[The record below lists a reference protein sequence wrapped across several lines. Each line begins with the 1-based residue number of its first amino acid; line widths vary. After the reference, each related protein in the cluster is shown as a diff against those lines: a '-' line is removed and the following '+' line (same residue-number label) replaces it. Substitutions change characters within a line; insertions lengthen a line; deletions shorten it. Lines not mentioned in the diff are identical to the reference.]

1 MILPYVIKSAMA
13 LALLYTCIIPLLT
26 KETFHRL
33 NRILILGCLIMS
45 FAIPLVHF
53 TGGTNPTV
61 EMVRQTVQLP
71 EVLING
77 EASEQ
82 SIWSWADIM
91 ICIYIIGVV
100 AIFFMTVV
108 QTVRLTKQLR
118 QCEHIT
124 DNRGNTI
131 VLTDC
136 ATSSFCLFHYIV
148 MSRDDYAN
156 NCSFILTHE
165 QEHIRLGHCIDLI
178 ILQVATIIQ
187 WFNPFVWLI
196 GKNLKAIHEFEVDEA
211 VLNKGIDATQY
222 QKFLVV
228 KAVGNR
234 LQPFANNLN
243 KESLKRRIIMMN
255 KKKSNRW
262 MMLKALFIIP
272 VATLALSVFASN
284 TGTMTR
290 EAVHTADT
298 LPTANLQTQQTATKV
313 SAVVEEMPKFK
324 GGELAMMEFLM
335 KNMKYPQSA
344 VKAKLQGKGYCRI
357 CCWKRR
363 NYQRRTHRKVSRS
376 CCARRRGYACGEI
389 YAGVGTRQTKGQACK
404 CKVQCADN
412 FQTKIIEDGVSIVKN
427 MRNMTIYMRV

>member
-1 MILPYVIKSAMA
+1 MA
-13 LALLYTCIIPLLT
+13 LALLYACIIPLLE

-61 EMVRQTVQLP
+61 DMVRQAVQLP
-71 EVLING
+71 EVLIDG
-77 EASEQ
+77 DAKEQ
-82 SIWSWADIM
+82 SVWSWADIM
-91 ICIYIIGVV
+91 TCIYIIGVV
-100 AIFFMTVV
+100 AIFTMTVV
-108 QTVRLTKQLR
+108 QTVRLTRQLR

-124 DNRGNTI
+124 DNRGNTV

-136 ATSSFCLFHYIV
+136 ATSPFCLFHYIV

-156 NCSFILTHE
+156 NRSYILTHE
-165 QEHIRLGHCIDLI
+165 QEHIRLGHSIDLVV
-178 ILQVATIIQ
+178 LQAATIIQ

-222 QKFLVV
+222 QKFLVI

-255 KKKSNRW
+255 QKRSNRW

-272 VATLALSVFASN
+272 VATLAVSVFANGTDVSN
-284 TGTMTR
+284 MAKEIT
-290 EAVHTADT
+290 
-298 LPTANLQTQQTATKV
+298 PTAAALSTTNVQTKQSDKKIFR
-313 SAVVEEMPKFK
+313 VVEEMPKFK
-324 GGELAMMEFLM
+324 GGDAKLMEFLM
-335 KNMKYPQSA
+335 MNMKYPESA
-344 VKAKLQGKGYCRI
+344 IKAKQQGRAIVGFVVGKDGTVSDVYIEKSTGYD
-357 CCWKRR
+357 
-363 NYQRRTHRKVSRS
+363 VL
-376 CCARRRGYACGEI
+376 
-389 YAGVGTRQTKGQACK
+389 
-404 CKVQCADN
+404 DN
-412 FQTKIIEDGVSIVKN
+412 EA
-427 MRNMTIYMRV
+427 MRVVKSMPAWEPGKQKGKPVNVKYFVPITFSQK

>member
-1 MILPYVIKSAMA
+1 MILPYIIKSAMA
-13 LALLYTCIIPLLT
+13 LALLYTCIIPLLE

-61 EMVRQTVQLP
+61 DMVRQAVLLP

-77 EASEQ
+77 DAKEQ
-82 SIWSWADIM
+82 SVWSWADIM
-91 ICIYIIGVV
+91 TCIYIIGVV
-100 AIFFMTVV
+100 AIFLMTAV

-136 ATSSFCLFHYIV
+136 ATSPFCLFHYIV

-156 NCSFILTHE
+156 NRSFILTHE
-165 QEHIRLGHCIDLI
+165 QEHIRLRHYIDLI

-222 QKFLVV
+222 QQFLVV

-255 KKKSNRW
+255 QKRSNRW
-262 MMLKALFIIP
+262 MMLKALFVIP
-272 VATLALSVFASN
+272 VATLAVSVFANTSDMSN
-284 TGTMTR
+284 MAN
-290 EAVHTADT
+290 AVNT
-298 LPTANLQTQQTATKV
+298 TANTLSTTNMQTQQSATK
-313 SAVVEEMPKFK
+313 AYDVVEVMPKFK
-324 GGELAMMEFLM
+324 GGESAMMEFLM
-335 KNMKYPQSA
+335 MNMKYPQTA
-344 VKAKLQGKGYCRI
+344 VKAKQQGRAIVGFI
-357 CCWKRR
+357 V
-363 NYQRRTHRKVSRS
+363 RKDGTVSDVQIKKS
-376 CCARRRGYACGEI
+376 
-389 YAGVGTRQTKGQACK
+389 AGHAVLDEEA
-404 CKVQCADN
+404 
-412 FQTKIIEDGVSIVKN
+412 
-427 MRNMTIYMRV
+427 MRVVKSMPAWEPGKQKGKPVNVKYYVPITFRLK

>member
-1 MILPYVIKSAMA
+1 MA
-13 LALLYTCIIPLLT
+13 LALLYACIIPLLE

-61 EMVRQTVQLP
+61 DMVRQTVQLP

-77 EASEQ
+77 DASEQ

-91 ICIYIIGVV
+91 SCIYIIGVV

-136 ATSSFCLFHYIV
+136 ATSPFCLFHYIV

-156 NCSFILTHE
+156 NRSFILTHE

-255 KKKSNRW
+255 QKRSNRW
-262 MMLKALFIIP
+262 MMLKALLVIP
-272 VATLALSVFASN
+272 VATLAVSVFAN
-284 TGTMTR
+284 GTNASETPK
-290 EAVHTADT
+290 EPHPQKTT
-298 LPTANLQTQQTATKV
+298 QTKIHDA
-313 SAVVEEMPKFK
+313 VEEMPEFN
-324 GGELAMMEFLM
+324 GGQLAMMEFLM
-335 KNMKYPQSA
+335 NNMKYPQAA
-344 VKAKLQGKGYCRI
+344 VKAKQQGKAIVGFVVRKDGTVSDVHITKSAGHAVLDEEAIRVVKSMPAWKPGKQKGEPVNVKYCVPI
-357 CCWKRR
+357 TFKL
-363 NYQRRTHRKVSRS
+363 K
-376 CCARRRGYACGEI
+376 
-389 YAGVGTRQTKGQACK
+389 
-404 CKVQCADN
+404 
-412 FQTKIIEDGVSIVKN
+412 
-427 MRNMTIYMRV
+427 

>member
-1 MILPYVIKSAMA
+1 MA
-13 LALLYTCIIPLLT
+13 LALLYTCTMPLLE

-45 FAIPLVHF
+45 FAVPLVHF

-61 EMVRQTVQLP
+61 DMVRQAVQLP
-71 EVLING
+71 EVLIDG
-77 EASEQ
+77 DAKELSV
-82 SIWSWADIM
+82 WSWADIM
-91 ICIYIIGVV
+91 TYIYIIGAV
-100 AIFFMTVV
+100 AIFTMTVV

-136 ATSSFCLFHYIV
+136 ATSPFCLFHYIV

-156 NCSFILTHE
+156 NRNYILTHE
-165 QEHIRLGHCIDLI
+165 QEHIRLGHCIDLVV
-178 ILQVATIIQ
+178 LQVATIIQ

-222 QKFLVV
+222 QKFLVIKV
-228 KAVGNR
+228 VGNR

-255 KKKSNRW
+255 QKKSNRW

-272 VATLALSVFASN
+272 VATLAVSVFASN
-284 TGTMTR
+284 TGVSSMAKAANT
-290 EAVHTADT
+290 
-298 LPTANLQTQQTATKV
+298 TANSISTNNMQTKQSDIKSSDKV
-313 SAVVEEMPKFK
+313 EVMPEFK
-324 GGELAMMEFLM
+324 GGNKAMKEFLM
-335 KNMKYPQSA
+335 MNMKYPESA
-344 VKAKLQGKGYCRI
+344 VKAKQQGKAVVEFVVKKDG
-357 CCWKRR
+357 
-363 NYQRRTHRKVSRS
+363 TVSDV
-376 CCARRRGYACGEI
+376 Y
-389 YAGVGTRQTKGQACK
+389 
-404 CKVQCADN
+404 
-412 FQTKIIEDGVSIVKN
+412 IVKSTGYDVLDN
-427 MRNMTIYMRV
+427 EAMRVVKSMPAWEPDKQKGKPVDVKYFVPITFRQK

>member
-1 MILPYVIKSAMA
+1 MILPYIIKSAMA
-13 LALLYTCIIPLLT
+13 LALLYTCIIPLLE

-61 EMVRQTVQLP
+61 DMVRQAVQLP

-77 EASEQ
+77 NANEQ
-82 SIWSWADIM
+82 SVWSWADIM
-91 ICIYIIGVV
+91 TCIYIIGVV
-100 AIFFMTVV
+100 AIFLMTVV
-108 QTVRLTKQLR
+108 QTASLILRLRK
-118 QCEHIT
+118 CEHIT

-136 ATSSFCLFHYIV
+136 ATSPFCLFHYIV

-156 NCSFILTHE
+156 NRSFILTHE
-165 QEHIRLGHCIDLI
+165 QEHIRLRHYIDLI
-178 ILQVATIIQ
+178 ILQIATIIQ

-211 VLNKGIDATQY
+211 VLNKGINATQY
-222 QKFLVV
+222 QQFLVV

-255 KKKSNRW
+255 QKKSNRW

-272 VATLALSVFASN
+272 VATLAVSVFASN
-284 TGTMTR
+284 IGVSTVKR
-290 EAVHTADT
+290 EAVRTANA
-298 LPTANLQTQQTATKV
+298 LPTANMQTQQSATK
-313 SAVVEEMPKFK
+313 AYEVVEVMPKFK
-324 GGELAMMEFLM
+324 GGESAMMEFLM
-335 KNMKYPQSA
+335 MNMKYPQTA
-344 VKAKLQGKGYCRI
+344 VKAKQQGRAIVGFVV
-357 CCWKRR
+357 
-363 NYQRRTHRKVSRS
+363 RKDGTVSDVHITKS
-376 CCARRRGYACGEI
+376 
-389 YAGVGTRQTKGQACK
+389 AGHAVLDEEA
-404 CKVQCADN
+404 
-412 FQTKIIEDGVSIVKN
+412 
-427 MRNMTIYMRV
+427 MRVVKSMPAWEPGKQKGKPVNVKYNVPITFRLK

>member
-1 MILPYVIKSAMA
+1 MILPYIIKSAMA
-13 LALLYTCIIPLLT
+13 LALLYTCIIPLLE

-61 EMVRQTVQLP
+61 DMVRQAVQLP

-77 EASEQ
+77 DAKEQ
-82 SIWSWADIM
+82 SVWSWADIM
-91 ICIYIIGVV
+91 TCIYIIGVV
-100 AIFFMTVV
+100 AIFTMTVV
-108 QTVRLTKQLR
+108 QTVRLTRQLR

-136 ATSSFCLFHYIV
+136 ATSPFCLFHYIV

-156 NCSFILTHE
+156 NRSYILTHE
-165 QEHIRLGHCIDLI
+165 QEHIRLGHSIDLI
-178 ILQVATIIQ
+178 ILQFATIIQ

-255 KKKSNRW
+255 QKRSNRW

-272 VATLALSVFASN
+272 VATLAVSVFANTSDMSN
-284 TGTMTR
+284 MAN
-290 EAVHTADT
+290 AVST
-298 LPTANLQTQQTATKV
+298 TANTLSTTNMQTKQSDKKIFR
-313 SAVVEEMPKFK
+313 VVEEMPKFK
-324 GGELAMMEFLM
+324 GGDAKLMEFLM
-335 KNMKYPQSA
+335 MNMKYPESA
-344 VKAKLQGKGYCRI
+344 IKAKQQGRAIVGFVVGKDGTVSDVYIEKSTGYD
-357 CCWKRR
+357 
-363 NYQRRTHRKVSRS
+363 VL
-376 CCARRRGYACGEI
+376 
-389 YAGVGTRQTKGQACK
+389 
-404 CKVQCADN
+404 DN
-412 FQTKIIEDGVSIVKN
+412 EA
-427 MRNMTIYMRV
+427 MRVVKSMPAWEPGKQKGKPVNVKYFVPITFSQK

>member
-1 MILPYVIKSAMA
+1 MA
-13 LALLYTCIIPLLT
+13 LALLYTCIIPLLE

-53 TGGTNPTV
+53 TSGTNPTV
-61 EMVRQTVQLP
+61 DMVRQAVQLP

-77 EASEQ
+77 DAKEQ
-82 SIWSWADIM
+82 SVWSWADIM
-91 ICIYIIGVV
+91 TCIYIIGVV
-100 AIFFMTVV
+100 AIFTMTVV
-108 QTVRLTKQLR
+108 QTVRLTRQLR

-136 ATSSFCLFHYIV
+136 ATSPFCLFHYIV

-156 NCSFILTHE
+156 NRNYILTHE
-165 QEHIRLGHCIDLI
+165 QEHIRLGHCIDLV

-222 QKFLVV
+222 QQFLVI

-243 KESLKRRIIMMN
+243 KESLKQRIIMMN
-255 KKKSNRW
+255 QKKSNRW

-272 VATLALSVFASN
+272 VATLAVSVFASN
-284 TGTMTR
+284 TGVSTVTR
-290 EAVHTADT
+290 EADRTANA
-298 LPTANLQTQQTATKV
+298 LPTTNMQTQQSATK
-313 SAVVEEMPKFK
+313 AYEVVEVMPKFK
-324 GGELAMMEFLM
+324 GGESAMMEFLM
-335 KNMKYPQSA
+335 MNMKYPQAA
-344 VKAKLQGKGYCRI
+344 VKAKQQGRAIVGFVV
-357 CCWKRR
+357 
-363 NYQRRTHRKVSRS
+363 RKDGTVSDVHITKS
-376 CCARRRGYACGEI
+376 AGYAVLDEE
-389 YAGVGTRQTKGQACK
+389 A
-404 CKVQCADN
+404 
-412 FQTKIIEDGVSIVKN
+412 
-427 MRNMTIYMRV
+427 MRVVKAMPAWEPGKQKGKPVNVKYNVPITFRLK

>member
-1 MILPYVIKSAMA
+1 MILPYIIKSAMA
-13 LALLYTCIIPLLT
+13 LALLYTCIIPLLE

-61 EMVRQTVQLP
+61 DMVRQAVQLP

-77 EASEQ
+77 NASEQ
-82 SIWSWADIM
+82 SVWSWADIM
-91 ICIYIIGVV
+91 TCIYIIGVV
-100 AIFFMTVV
+100 AIFTMTVV
-108 QTVRLTKQLR
+108 QTVRLTRQLR

-136 ATSSFCLFHYIV
+136 ATSPFCLFHYIV

-156 NCSFILTHE
+156 NRSYILTHE
-165 QEHIRLGHCIDLI
+165 QEHIRLGHSIDLVV
-178 ILQVATIIQ
+178 LQAATIIQ

-222 QKFLVV
+222 QKFLVI

-255 KKKSNRW
+255 QKKSNRW

-272 VATLALSVFASN
+272 VATLAVSVFANTSDMSN
-284 TGTMTR
+284 MAN
-290 EAVHTADT
+290 AVST
-298 LPTANLQTQQTATKV
+298 TANTLSTTNMQTKQSDKKIFR
-313 SAVVEEMPKFK
+313 VVEEMPKFK
-324 GGELAMMEFLM
+324 GGDAKLMEFLM
-335 KNMKYPQSA
+335 MNMKYPESA
-344 VKAKLQGKGYCRI
+344 IKAKQQGRAIVGFVVGKDGTVSDVYIEKSTGYD
-357 CCWKRR
+357 
-363 NYQRRTHRKVSRS
+363 VL
-376 CCARRRGYACGEI
+376 
-389 YAGVGTRQTKGQACK
+389 
-404 CKVQCADN
+404 DN
-412 FQTKIIEDGVSIVKN
+412 EA
-427 MRNMTIYMRV
+427 MRVVKSMPAWEPGKQKGKPVDVKYNVPITFRLK

>member
-1 MILPYVIKSAMA
+1 MILPYIIKSAMA
-13 LALLYTCIIPLLT
+13 LALLYACIIPLLE

-61 EMVRQTVQLP
+61 DMVRQAVQLP

-77 EASEQ
+77 DAKELSV
-82 SIWSWADIM
+82 WSWADIM
-91 ICIYIIGVV
+91 TCIYIIGVV
-100 AIFFMTVV
+100 AIFLMTVV
-108 QTVRLTKQLR
+108 LTVRLTRQLR

-136 ATSSFCLFHYIV
+136 ATSPFCLFHYIV

-156 NCSFILTHE
+156 NRNYILTHE
-165 QEHIRLGHCIDLI
+165 QEHIRLGHCIDLV

-222 QKFLVV
+222 QKFLVI

-255 KKKSNRW
+255 QKKSNRW

-272 VATLALSVFASN
+272 VATLAVSVFASN
-284 TGTMTR
+284 TGVSTVTR
-290 EAVHTADT
+290 EAVRTANA
-298 LPTANLQTQQTATKV
+298 LPTTNMQTQQSATK
-313 SAVVEEMPKFK
+313 AYEVVEVMPKFK
-324 GGELAMMEFLM
+324 GGESAMMEFLM
-335 KNMKYPQSA
+335 MNMKYPQAA
-344 VKAKLQGKGYCRI
+344 VKAKQQGRAIVGFVV
-357 CCWKRR
+357 
-363 NYQRRTHRKVSRS
+363 RKDGTVSDVHITKS
-376 CCARRRGYACGEI
+376 AGYAVLDEE
-389 YAGVGTRQTKGQACK
+389 A
-404 CKVQCADN
+404 
-412 FQTKIIEDGVSIVKN
+412 
-427 MRNMTIYMRV
+427 MRVVKSMPAWEPGKQKGKPVNVKYNVPITFRLK

>member
-1 MILPYVIKSAMA
+1 MILPYIIKSAMA
-13 LALLYTCIIPLLT
+13 LALLYTCIIPLLE

-33 NRILILGCLIMS
+33 NRILIIGCLIMS

-61 EMVRQTVQLP
+61 DMVRQAVLLP

-77 EASEQ
+77 NANEQ
-82 SIWSWADIM
+82 SVWSWADII
-91 ICIYIIGVV
+91 ICIYIIGIV
-100 AIFFMTVV
+100 AIFSMTVV
-108 QTVRLTKQLR
+108 QTVRLTKWLR

-136 ATSSFCLFHYIV
+136 ATSPFCLFHYIV

-156 NCSFILTHE
+156 NRSFILTHE
-165 QEHIRLGHCIDLI
+165 QEHIRLRHYIDLI
-178 ILQVATIIQ
+178 ILQFATIIQ

-255 KKKSNRW
+255 QKKSNRW
-262 MMLKALFIIP
+262 MMLKALFVIP
-272 VATLALSVFASN
+272 VATLAVSVFAN
-284 TGTMTR
+284 TSDMSSM
-290 EAVHTADT
+290 AKA
-298 LPTANLQTQQTATKV
+298 ANSISTNNMQTKQSDIKSSDKV
-313 SAVVEEMPKFK
+313 EVMPEFK
-324 GGELAMMEFLM
+324 GGNKAMMEFLM
-335 KNMKYPQSA
+335 MNMKYPASA
-344 VKAKLQGKGYCRI
+344 AKAKQQGRAIVGFVV
-357 CCWKRR
+357 
-363 NYQRRTHRKVSRS
+363 RKDGTISDVQIIKS
-376 CCARRRGYACGEI
+376 
-389 YAGVGTRQTKGQACK
+389 AGHAVLDEEA
-404 CKVQCADN
+404 
-412 FQTKIIEDGVSIVKN
+412 
-427 MRNMTIYMRV
+427 MRVVKSMPAWEPGKQKGKPVNVKYYVPITFRLK

>member
-1 MILPYVIKSAMA
+1 MA
-13 LALLYTCIIPLLT
+13 LALLYTCIIPLLE

-61 EMVRQTVQLP
+61 DMVRQAVQLP
-71 EVLING
+71 EVLINSD
-77 EASEQ
+77 AIEQ
-82 SIWSWADIM
+82 SVWSWADII
-91 ICIYIIGVV
+91 ICIYIIGAV
-100 AIFFMTVV
+100 AIFTMTVV
-108 QTVRLTKQLR
+108 QTIRLTRQLR

-136 ATSSFCLFHYIV
+136 ATSPFCLFHYIV

-156 NCSFILTHE
+156 NRSFILTHE
-165 QEHIRLGHCIDLI
+165 QEHIRLRHCIALV

-255 KKKSNRW
+255 QKKSNRW

-272 VATLALSVFASN
+272 VATLAVSVFASN
-284 TGTMTR
+284 TGVSTVTR
-290 EAVHTADT
+290 EAVRTANA
-298 LPTANLQTQQTATKV
+298 LPTTNMQTQQSATK
-313 SAVVEEMPKFK
+313 AYDVVEVMPKFK
-324 GGELAMMEFLM
+324 GGESAMMEFLM
-335 KNMKYPQSA
+335 MNMKYPQAA
-344 VKAKLQGKGYCRI
+344 VKAKQQGRAIVGFVV
-357 CCWKRR
+357 
-363 NYQRRTHRKVSRS
+363 RKDGTVSDVHITKS
-376 CCARRRGYACGEI
+376 AGYAVLDEE
-389 YAGVGTRQTKGQACK
+389 A
-404 CKVQCADN
+404 
-412 FQTKIIEDGVSIVKN
+412 
-427 MRNMTIYMRV
+427 MRVVKSMPAWEPGKQKGKPVNVKYNVPITFRLK

>member
-1 MILPYVIKSAMA
+1 MILPYIIKSAMA
-13 LALLYTCIIPLLT
+13 LALLYTCIIPLLE

-61 EMVRQTVQLP
+61 DMVRQAVQLP

-77 EASEQ
+77 DAKEQ
-82 SIWSWADIM
+82 SVWSWADIM
-91 ICIYIIGVV
+91 TCIYIIGVV
-100 AIFFMTVV
+100 AIFTMTVV
-108 QTVRLTKQLR
+108 QTVRLTRQLR

-124 DNRGNTI
+124 DNRGNTV

-136 ATSSFCLFHYIV
+136 ATSPFCLFHYIV

-156 NCSFILTHE
+156 NRSYILTHE
-165 QEHIRLGHCIDLI
+165 QEHIRLGHCIDLV

-222 QKFLVV
+222 QKFLVI

-255 KKKSNRW
+255 QKRSNRW

-272 VATLALSVFASN
+272 VATLAVSVFANTSDMSN
-284 TGTMTR
+284 MAN
-290 EAVHTADT
+290 AVST
-298 LPTANLQTQQTATKV
+298 TANTLSTTNMQTKQSDKKIFR
-313 SAVVEEMPKFK
+313 VVEEMPKFK
-324 GGELAMMEFLM
+324 GGDAKLMELLMM
-335 KNMKYPQSA
+335 NMKYPESA
-344 VKAKLQGKGYCRI
+344 IKAKQQGRAIVGFVVGKDGTVSDVYIEKSTGYD
-357 CCWKRR
+357 
-363 NYQRRTHRKVSRS
+363 VL
-376 CCARRRGYACGEI
+376 
-389 YAGVGTRQTKGQACK
+389 
-404 CKVQCADN
+404 DN
-412 FQTKIIEDGVSIVKN
+412 EA
-427 MRNMTIYMRV
+427 MRVVKSMPAWEPGKQKGKPVNVKYFVPITFSQK

>member
-1 MILPYVIKSAMA
+1 MILPYIIKSAMA
-13 LALLYTCIIPLLT
+13 LALLYTCIIPLLE

-61 EMVRQTVQLP
+61 DMVRQAVLLP

-77 EASEQ
+77 NASEQ
-82 SIWSWADIM
+82 SVWSWADIM
-91 ICIYIIGVV
+91 TCIYIIGVV
-100 AIFFMTVV
+100 AIFLMTVV
-108 QTVRLTKQLR
+108 QTASLILRLRK
-118 QCEHIT
+118 CEHIT

-136 ATSSFCLFHYIV
+136 ATSPFCLFHYIV

-156 NCSFILTHE
+156 NRNYILTHE
-165 QEHIRLGHCIDLI
+165 QEHIRLGHCIDLV

-255 KKKSNRW
+255 QKKSNRW

-272 VATLALSVFASN
+272 VATLAVSVFASN
-284 TGTMTR
+284 TGVSTVTG
-290 EAVHTADT
+290 EAVRTANA
-298 LPTANLQTQQTATKV
+298 LPTANMQTQQSVTK
-313 SAVVEEMPKFK
+313 AYEVVEVMPKFK
-324 GGELAMMEFLM
+324 GGESAMMEFLM
-335 KNMKYPQSA
+335 MNMKYPQAA
-344 VKAKLQGKGYCRI
+344 VKAKQQGRAVVGFVV
-357 CCWKRR
+357 
-363 NYQRRTHRKVSRS
+363 RKDGTVSDVHITKS
-376 CCARRRGYACGEI
+376 AGYAVLDEE
-389 YAGVGTRQTKGQACK
+389 A
-404 CKVQCADN
+404 
-412 FQTKIIEDGVSIVKN
+412 
-427 MRNMTIYMRV
+427 MRVVKSMPAWEPGKQKGKPVNVKYYVPITFRLK

>member
-1 MILPYVIKSAMA
+1 MILPYIIKSAMA
-13 LALLYTCIIPLLT
+13 LALLYTCIIPLLE

-61 EMVRQTVQLP
+61 DMVRQAVQLP

-77 EASEQ
+77 NASEQ
-82 SIWSWADIM
+82 SVWSWADI
-91 ICIYIIGVV
+91 ITCIYIIGVV
-100 AIFFMTVV
+100 AIFLMAVV
-108 QTVRLTKQLR
+108 QTVRLTRQLR

-136 ATSSFCLFHYIV
+136 ATSPFCLFHYIV

-156 NCSFILTHE
+156 NRNYILTHE
-165 QEHIRLGHCIDLI
+165 QEHIRLGHCIDLV
-178 ILQVATIIQ
+178 ILQVATIMQ

-222 QKFLVV
+222 QQFLVI

-255 KKKSNRW
+255 QKKSNRW

-272 VATLALSVFASN
+272 VATLAVSVFASN
-284 TGTMTR
+284 TGVSTVTG
-290 EAVHTADT
+290 EAVRTANA
-298 LPTANLQTQQTATKV
+298 LPTANMQTQQSATK
-313 SAVVEEMPKFK
+313 AYDVVEVMPKFK
-324 GGELAMMEFLM
+324 GGESAMMEFLM
-335 KNMKYPQSA
+335 MNMKYPQAA
-344 VKAKLQGKGYCRI
+344 VKAKQQGRAIVGFVV
-357 CCWKRR
+357 
-363 NYQRRTHRKVSRS
+363 RKDGTVSDVHITKS
-376 CCARRRGYACGEI
+376 AGYAVLDEE
-389 YAGVGTRQTKGQACK
+389 A
-404 CKVQCADN
+404 
-412 FQTKIIEDGVSIVKN
+412 
-427 MRNMTIYMRV
+427 MRVVKSMPAWEPGKQKGKPVNVKYNVPITFRLK

>member
-1 MILPYVIKSAMA
+1 MILPYIIKSAMA
-13 LALLYTCIIPLLT
+13 LALLYTCIIPLLE

-61 EMVRQTVQLP
+61 DMVRQAVQLP

-77 EASEQ
+77 NANEQ
-82 SIWSWADIM
+82 SVWSWADIM
-91 ICIYIIGVV
+91 TCIYIIGVV
-100 AIFFMTVV
+100 AIFLMTVV
-108 QTVRLTKQLR
+108 QTASLILRLRK
-118 QCEHIT
+118 CEHIT

-136 ATSSFCLFHYIV
+136 ATSPFCLFHYIV

-156 NCSFILTHE
+156 NRSFILTHE
-165 QEHIRLGHCIDLI
+165 QEHIRLRHYIDLI
-178 ILQVATIIQ
+178 ILQFATIIQ

-222 QKFLVV
+222 QQFLVV

-255 KKKSNRW
+255 QKKSNRW

-272 VATLALSVFASN
+272 VATLAVSVFASN
-284 TGTMTR
+284 TGVSTVKR
-290 EAVHTADT
+290 EAVRTANA
-298 LPTANLQTQQTATKV
+298 LPTANMQTQQSATK
-313 SAVVEEMPKFK
+313 AYEVVEVMPKFK
-324 GGELAMMEFLM
+324 GGESAMMEFLM
-335 KNMKYPQSA
+335 MNMKYPQTA
-344 VKAKLQGKGYCRI
+344 VKAKQQGRAIVGFVV
-357 CCWKRR
+357 
-363 NYQRRTHRKVSRS
+363 RKDGTVSDVHITKS
-376 CCARRRGYACGEI
+376 
-389 YAGVGTRQTKGQACK
+389 AGHAVLDEEA
-404 CKVQCADN
+404 
-412 FQTKIIEDGVSIVKN
+412 
-427 MRNMTIYMRV
+427 MRVVKSMPAWEPGKQKGKPVNVKYNVPITFRLK

>member
-1 MILPYVIKSAMA
+1 MILPYIIKSALA
-13 LALLYTCIIPLLT
+13 LALLYTCTMPLLE

-33 NRILILGCLIMS
+33 NRIIILGCLILS
-45 FAIPLVHF
+45 FIVPFIHF

-61 EMVRQTVQLP
+61 NMLRQAVQLP
-71 EVLING
+71 EIMIDGNG
-77 EASEQ
+77 SEQ
-82 SIWSWADIM
+82 SIWNLADIM

-100 AIFFMTVV
+100 AIFTMTVV
-108 QTVRLTKQLR
+108 QTSSLILRLRK
-118 QCEHIT
+118 CEQIA

-131 VLTDC
+131 VLTDY
-136 ATSSFCLFHYIV
+136 TISPFCFFHYIV

-156 NCSFILTHE
+156 NRGFILTHE
-165 QEHIRLGHCIDLI
+165 QEHIRLRHYIDLI

-255 KKKSNRW
+255 QKKSNRW

-272 VATLALSVFASN
+272 VATLAVSVFANTSDMSN
-284 TGTMTR
+284 MAN
-290 EAVHTADT
+290 AVNTTTNT
-298 LPTANLQTQQTATKV
+298 LSTTNMQPQQPDTKV
-313 SAVVEEMPKFK
+313 FVVVEEMPKFK
-324 GGELAMMEFLM
+324 GGESAMMEFLM
-335 KNMKYPQSA
+335 MNMKYPQTA
-344 VKAKLQGKGYCRI
+344 VKAKQQGRVIVGFIVRKDGTVSDVHITRSVGYDVLD
-357 CCWKRR
+357 KE
-363 NYQRRTHRKVSRS
+363 
-376 CCARRRGYACGEI
+376 A
-389 YAGVGTRQTKGQACK
+389 
-404 CKVQCADN
+404 
-412 FQTKIIEDGVSIVKN
+412 
-427 MRNMTIYMRV
+427 MRVVKSMPAWEPGKQNGKPVNVKYNVPITFRLK

>member
-13 LALLYTCIIPLLT
+13 LALLYTCIIPLLE

-61 EMVRQTVQLP
+61 DMVRQAVQLP
-71 EVLING
+71 EVLIDGN
-77 EASEQ
+77 AKEQ
-82 SIWSWADIM
+82 SVWSWADII
-91 ICIYIIGVV
+91 ICIYIIGAV
-100 AIFFMTVV
+100 AIFTMTVV
-108 QTVRLTKQLR
+108 QTVRLTRQLR

-136 ATSSFCLFHYIV
+136 ATSPFCLFHYIV

-156 NCSFILTHE
+156 NRNYILTHE
-165 QEHIRLGHCIDLI
+165 QEHIRLGHCIDLV

-222 QKFLVV
+222 QKFLVI

-255 KKKSNRW
+255 QKKSNRW

-272 VATLALSVFASN
+272 VATLAVSVFASN
-284 TGTMTR
+284 TGVSTVTR
-290 EAVHTADT
+290 EAVRTANA
-298 LPTANLQTQQTATKV
+298 LPTTNMQTQQSATK
-313 SAVVEEMPKFK
+313 AYDVVEVMPKFK
-324 GGELAMMEFLM
+324 GGESAMMEFLM
-335 KNMKYPQSA
+335 MNMKYPQAA
-344 VKAKLQGKGYCRI
+344 VKAKQQGRAIVGFVV
-357 CCWKRR
+357 
-363 NYQRRTHRKVSRS
+363 RKDGTVSDVHITKS
-376 CCARRRGYACGEI
+376 AGYAVLDEE
-389 YAGVGTRQTKGQACK
+389 A
-404 CKVQCADN
+404 
-412 FQTKIIEDGVSIVKN
+412 
-427 MRNMTIYMRV
+427 MRVVKSMPAWEPGKQKGKPVNVKYNVPITFRLK

>member
-1 MILPYVIKSAMA
+1 MILPYIIKSAMA
-13 LALLYTCIIPLLT
+13 LALLYACIIPLLE

-61 EMVRQTVQLP
+61 DMVRQAVLLP

-77 EASEQ
+77 NASEQ
-82 SIWSWADIM
+82 SVWSWADIM
-91 ICIYIIGVV
+91 TCIYIIGVV
-100 AIFFMTVV
+100 AIFTMTVV
-108 QTVRLTKQLR
+108 QTVRLTRQLR

-124 DNRGNTI
+124 DNRGNTV

-136 ATSSFCLFHYIV
+136 ATSPFCLFHYIV

-156 NCSFILTHE
+156 NRSYILTHE
-165 QEHIRLGHCIDLI
+165 QEHIRLGHSIDLVV
-178 ILQVATIIQ
+178 LQAATIIQ

-222 QKFLVV
+222 QKFLVI

-255 KKKSNRW
+255 QKRSNRW

-272 VATLALSVFASN
+272 VATLAVSVFANGTDVSN
-284 TGTMTR
+284 MAKETT
-290 EAVHTADT
+290 
-298 LPTANLQTQQTATKV
+298 PTAAALSTTNMQTQK
-313 SAVVEEMPKFK
+313 SDKKIFRVVEEMPKFK
-324 GGELAMMEFLM
+324 GGDAKLMEFLM
-335 KNMKYPQSA
+335 MNMKYPESA
-344 VKAKLQGKGYCRI
+344 IKAKQQGRAIVGFVVGKDGTVSDVYIEKSTGYD
-357 CCWKRR
+357 
-363 NYQRRTHRKVSRS
+363 VL
-376 CCARRRGYACGEI
+376 
-389 YAGVGTRQTKGQACK
+389 
-404 CKVQCADN
+404 DN
-412 FQTKIIEDGVSIVKN
+412 EA
-427 MRNMTIYMRV
+427 MRVVKSMPAWEPGKQKGKPVDVKYNVPITFRLK